1 MGFSS
6 IVPLALTSPFKLSCV
21 ADHGAF
27 LCHCFCVYVY
37 KAEKKMVLR
46 VIQVGIRYEKFL

>member
-1 MGFSS
+1 MGFRT
-6 IVPLALTSPFKLSCV
+6 IVPLALTSPFKLSSV